1 METAARLK
9 GWGVSWSKP
18 DRRSIYQW
26 AHEHMTLPPSYAI
39 PGKFD
44 VSITRPLIS
53 VFDAIQ
59 DTRVHRIRMRK
70 PPRFGGSMIADLAIP
85 WIICNDPGP
94 VMWNWQSDADAK
106 GHMKEKAWELW
117 RSCRPFKA
125 MLPPNRHDTTTT
137 EIYFGPFFVVCQGAN
152 INSLQSKGVRWLFN
166 DETWLP
172 VWQEL
177 YSQAEARTGDYRR
190 TGAYKIIDVSQA
202 GMKNDVEDANFREG
216 TQAVWSYEKNGKT
229 MPLLFGGKRDDGSRW
244 GLIWNEDAK
253 LPDGRWSITRAVET
267 ARYSCRET
275 GAEWPDTESTR
286 AEWNRTGSYVITN
299 PHAAPGTV
307 SFSVNGLLNYSFAD
321 LISMK
326 IKAMEVAQYGDMSAM
341 RDFVQKYETRPWE
354 EVHLSVSIT
363 TNRGGY
369 TYADVADGKDIDG
382 EVHRAMTMDRQ
393 HGIAQDVPHRWVEIR
408 AYRKDGTSRQVYFGR
423 INTKEGCRAIQTQYH
438 VKDRCVWQDA
448 RYEKHEVF
456 KECAEYGWLAIFGSD
471 QNSWAHHVKGARDAE
486 PVKVTLPYSPIQMA
500 EVPGANRRAA
510 YILFNEG
517 YFSDILANL
526 IGGKTS
532 GWDHPDDWSS
542 DHQEQL
548 LNKQKIEKR
557 PGVFNWETVKSRPDH
572 GFDTSKMQ
580 VCFAV
585 MMKLLTAASAAVPAT
600 AQPQT
605 PPAPSAQ
612 PRRSQ
617 DARRILPE

>member
-1 METAARLK
+1 MAAK
-9 GWGVSWSKP
+9 AISGWGVSWSKP
-18 DRRSIYQW
+18 DRRSIYDW

-44 VSITRPLIS
+44 VAITRPLIS

-59 DTRVHRIRMRK
+59 DTRIHRVRMRK
-70 PPRFGGSMIADLAIP
+70 PPRFGGSMIADLSIP

-125 MLPPNRHDTTTT
+125 MLPPNRHDTLTT

-152 INSLQSKGVRWLFN
+152 INNLQSKGIRWLFN

-172 VWQEL
+172 VWQDL
-177 YSQAEARTGDYRR
+177 YTHAEARTGDYRR
-190 TGAYKIIDVSQA
+190 TGAYKIVDVSQA
-202 GMKNDVEDANFREG
+202 GIKNDVEDANYREG
-216 TQAVWSYEKNGKT
+216 TQAVWCYEAAGKVV
-229 MPLLFGGKRDDGSRW
+229 PLDLRGGKRDDGSRW
-244 GLIWNEDAK
+244 GLLWNDDAK
-253 LPDGRWSITRAVET
+253 LPSGKWSIARAIET
-267 ARYSCRET
+267 ARYSCAQT
-275 GAEWPDTESTR
+275 ATEWPDTEGTR
-286 AEWNRTGSYVITN
+286 AEWNRTGRYVVTN
-299 PHAAPGTV
+299 ENAAPGTV

-321 LISMK
+321 LVSMK
-326 IKAMEVAQYGDMSAM
+326 IKAMQIAEYGDMSAM
-341 RDFVQKYETRPWE
+341 RDFVQKYECRPWE

-369 TYADVADGKDIDG
+369 SYADFSGGQPIDG
-382 EVHRAMTMDRQ
+382 EVHRAMTADRQ

-408 AYRKDGTSRQVYFGR
+408 AYRKDGTSRQLYFGR
-423 INTKEGCRAIQTQYH
+423 VNTKEGMRAIQLQYH
-438 VKDRCVWQDA
+438 IKDRCVWQDA
-448 RYEKHEVF
+448 RFEKHEVF
-456 KECAEYGWLAIFGSD
+456 KECVEYGWLAVFGSD
-471 QNSWAHHVKGARDAE
+471 QNSWTHYTKGARDAD

-500 EVPGANRRAA
+500 EVPGAARRVA
-510 YILFNEG
+510 YIHFNEG

-526 IGGKTS
+526 IGGTTT
-532 GWDHPDDWSS
+532 GWDHPDDWSG
-542 DHQEQL
+542 DHQAQL
-548 LNKQKIEKR
+548 LNKQKMEKR
-557 PGVFNWETVKSRPDH
+557 PGVFNWETVKNRPDH

-585 MMKLLTAASAAVPAT
+585 MMRLLTAGSAAAPA
-600 AQPQT
+600 AEQPQK
-605 PPAPSAQ
+605 PLWRDAPT
-612 PRRSQ
+612 RRLQ